1 MTPSPVN
8 ASLRTPDIGTG
19 ALEHRDRIDFR
30 ELRSLRTARLFA
42 RMDELNVDACIFGRE
57 ANARYA
63 TGVRRLWTSMTR
75 GFVPTCVVLR
85 ETRDVHLLSFS
96 ASYEGIPEEMSPDH
110 YFPVTWNPMGMVD
123 RLAKLPGAS
132 GIRRLGVD
140 GMTPL
145 FAGLLGAAFP
155 DAAIVGVEPKLRD
168 MRRQK
173 LALEVD
179 CMRVAVAVAESALVA
194 AIQQVRPGA
203 SRKALQ
209 GAYLERMSVLGTSQ
223 FAQQGTFGPIGPQGR
238 LHWATANDAIP
249 DQAPIALAGG
259 ALWAGYEGSLART
272 WWSGRTPDASSR
284 SAHAQWAD
292 TTSNVIDAIRPGAT
306 GADVLTAFGAAPG
319 DRSARSVYSV
329 GLGHEGTVAAHWLD
343 AATLDT
349 EVIVAGMVLAVR
361 ELVPT
366 DAGGFLGEEMVLVTD
381 DGVEQLTTL
390 GHGPLS
396 D

>member
-1 MTPSPVN
+1 MAT
-8 ASLRTPDIGTG
+8 SLGTPDIGTG

-30 ELRSLRTARLFA
+30 ELRHQRTARLFE
-42 RMDELNVDACIFGRE
+42 RMDQLGIDACIFGRE

-63 TGVRRLWTSMTR
+63 TGVRRLWTSMSR
-75 GFVPTCVVLR
+75 GFVPTCVVFR
-85 ETRDVHLLSFS
+85 ENRQVHLLSFS
-96 ASYEGIPEEMSPDH
+96 ASYEGIPEEISPDH

-123 RLAKLPGAS
+123 RLAGLPGAS
-132 GIRRLGVD
+132 GVRRLGVD

-155 DAAIVGVEPKLRD
+155 EARIVGIEPDLRD

-173 LALEVD
+173 LDLEVA
-179 CMRVAVAVAESALVA
+179 CIRVAVAVAEAALVA

-209 GAYLERMSVLGTSQ
+209 GAYLARMSELGTSQ
-223 FAQQGTFGPIGPQGR
+223 FAQLGTFGPIGADGA
-238 LHWATANDAIP
+238 LLWSTANDALP

-272 WWSGRTPDASSR
+272 WWSGRRPDDATR
-284 SAHAQWAD
+284 DACARWAD
-292 TTSNVIDAIRPGAT
+292 TTAKVFDALRPGAT
-306 GADVLTAFGAAPG
+306 GAEVLAAFGSATG
-319 DRSARSVYSV
+319 DRGARSVYSV

-343 AATLDT
+343 AETLST
-349 EVIVAGMVLAVR
+349 EVVEAGMVLAVR

-366 DAGGFLGEEMVLVTD
+366 PTGGFLGEEMVRVTAT
-381 DGVEQLTTL
+381 GVERLTTL
-390 GHGPLS
+390 GHGPLT